1 MNPIE
6 TNPAVL
12 FGDFLRLTRLEK
24 GLTARFVASAAEMLP
39 SNFSKLEHG
48 LLTPPRDAEKQ
59 KRLMAALNIQA
70 GSAAAEKF
78 FDLAAKA
85 ANSTPIDLAQII
97 SENETV
103 PLLLRTI
110 GNKRLSEDQ
119 IKRLVAIVHA
129 PETQDKAVE

>member
-1 MNPIE
+1 MNTTE
-6 TNPAVL
+6 TNPAVI
-12 FGDFLRLTRLEK
+12 FGDFLRHIRLEK

-48 LLTPPRDAEKQ
+48 LLTPARDHEKQ
-59 KRLMAALNIQA
+59 KKLMSALGISL
-70 GSAAAEKF
+70 GSVEAERF
-78 FDLAAKA
+78 FDLAGKA
-85 ANSTPIDLAQII
+85 SDSTPVDLAQII

-119 IKRLVAIVHA
+119 IRRLVAIVHA
-129 PETQDKAVE
+129 PPKN

>member
-6 TNPAVL
+6 TNPAVI
-12 FGDFLRLTRLEK
+12 FGDFVRNTRMGK
-24 GLTARFVASAAEMLP
+24 GLTARIVASSAEMLP

-59 KRLMAALNIQA
+59 RKLLGALNILV
-70 GSAAAEKF
+70 GSADAEKF

-119 IKRLVAIVHA
+119 IRRLVAIVHA
-129 PETQDKAVE
+129 PPPKD